1 MAKATKDLR
10 PDVERPAKAECSSAR
25 WFRGA
30 LELAALLSILATV
43 LFAGLILAGSHGK
56 RSSPPAFLTK
66 ALGSHDDS
74 ASLGKKPAAGVTV
87 RVGRSGYMVDR
98 HQGAKAPEGRND
110 PKGLVPSVRPDGWLQ
125 FAAPGA
131 GLDLRLLQ
139 IAILTL
145 AGSNLKPLG
154 LWKLRTRGSS
164 QQLLLGLGD
173 QRPLLPY
180 LIGPSLT
187 GASSGSAFVAV
198 LLGPPQDR
206 GPPVGGR

>member
-1 MAKATKDLR
+1 MASETKDLR
-10 PDVERPAKAECSSAR
+10 PDVERPATAERLSVLRLRSSVH
-25 WFRGA
+25 
-30 LELAALLSILATV
+30 LALLLGFLATG
-43 LFAGLILAGSHGK
+43 LFTGLMLAGSHGK

-66 ALGSHDDS
+66 ALGSNDDS
-74 ASLGKKPAAGVTV
+74 ASLVRKPAAGVTL
-87 RVGRSGYMVDR
+87 RVGRSGYIVDR

-131 GLDLRLLQ
+131 GLDLRLLPV
-139 IAILTL
+139 AILTL
-145 AGSNLKPLG
+145 AGSSLKPFG

-173 QRPLLPY
+173 RRPLLPY
-180 LIGPSLT
+180 LFGPSLT
-187 GASSGSAFVAV
+187 GGSGRSAFVAV
-198 LLGPPQDR
+198 LLGPPQER